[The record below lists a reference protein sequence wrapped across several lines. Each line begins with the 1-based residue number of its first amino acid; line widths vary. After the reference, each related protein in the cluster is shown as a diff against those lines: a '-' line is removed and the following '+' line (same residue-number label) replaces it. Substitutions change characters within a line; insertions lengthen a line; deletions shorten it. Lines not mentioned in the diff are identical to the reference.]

1 MCWSNYFFSLKWEA
15 FQHLFSLITSVI
27 AQDVFQ
33 AMNTLIIGQVLSFGD
48 QRQQHWQVLIDR
60 WSVIIRCVDETFDG
74 REVQVFRLWPQ
85 AHLQEM
91 RSLLHN
97 RRYHAIRLYS
107 CLIWIKKYAKERGNK
122 VLEKQNVKLVFC
134 LLTFVGSVSSRPLIS
149 RRRREYHRHG
159 LCQRASPQDNNLQ
172 LTGDLP
178 SIS

>member
-15 FQHLFSLITSVI
+15 LQHLFSLITSVI

-122 VLEKQNVKLVFC
+122 ALEIQKSKQGLWDIFRKAITYLCWVSVFS
-134 LLTFVGSVSSRPLIS
+134 TIDFSATERVSSS
-149 RRRREYHRHG
+149 R
-159 LCQRASPQDNNLQ
+159 
-172 LTGDLP
+172 TLP
-178 SIS
+178 ARFSAR